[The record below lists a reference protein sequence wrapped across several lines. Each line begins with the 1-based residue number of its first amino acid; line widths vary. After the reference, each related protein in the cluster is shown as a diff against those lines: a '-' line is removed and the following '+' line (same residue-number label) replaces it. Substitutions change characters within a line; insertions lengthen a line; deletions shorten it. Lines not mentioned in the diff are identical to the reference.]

1 MEDWLANHP
10 ILTVMGFVVSV
21 LFLTYKMLSAGKSN
35 QHWITVDWNTFTVAS
50 MQQSEH
56 VMKVSVAAQYKLKEA
71 WRTAWRKQDDYFGEH
86 FVDAVHAARFTPE
99 EVQCIRGVL
108 PRCAAPTLC
117 NYFELG
123 LKGTYMDNFRRAIGR
138 T

>member
-1 MEDWLANHP
+1 
-10 ILTVMGFVVSV
+10 
-21 LFLTYKMLSAGKSN
+21 
-35 QHWITVDWNTFTVAS
+35 

-56 VMKVSVAAQYKLKEA
+56 VMKVSVAAQDKLKEA
-71 WRTAWRKQDDYFGEH
+71 WRAAWRKQDEYFGEH

-99 EVQCIRGVL
+99 EAQCIRGVL

-123 LKGTYMDNFRRAIGR
+123 LRGTYMDNLKRAVGR
-138 T
+138 P